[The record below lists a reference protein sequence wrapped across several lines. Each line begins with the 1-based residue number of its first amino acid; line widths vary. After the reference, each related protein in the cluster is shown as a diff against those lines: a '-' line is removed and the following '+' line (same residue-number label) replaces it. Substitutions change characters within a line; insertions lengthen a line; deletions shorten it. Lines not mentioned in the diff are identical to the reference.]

1 MDLTV
6 FQMIW
11 IASASVLFVGWLVVS
26 FTPPSGRR
34 TIIEWISASAMYLG
48 LLTFFISIGL
58 NARASGNTI
67 LLIAMGLLC
76 AMFGGGLLVSLG
88 KIITALGSGEKSES
102 SATN

>member
-26 FTPPSGRR
+26 FTPPSARR
-34 TIIEWISASAMYLG
+34 AVVEWISASAMYLG

-58 NARASGNTI
+58 KAQESGNTL
-67 LLIAMGLLC
+67 LLIAMGFLC
-76 AMFGGGLLVSLG
+76 VMFGGGLIVSLSKILAALAGG
-88 KIITALGSGEKSES
+88 KKSDD